1 MADIAKMQSNSLSEE
16 KTNPETSV
24 TAIAEYDEYV
34 GLCEVM
40 TEDKMKKLV
49 RKIDIRVLPQLIILY
64 LMSYIDRTN
73 VGNAKLFGALADMG
87 LSGQDW
93 NTALSVFFITYALGA
108 VPSNIMLQKFGPRI
122 WLPTIMLCVSI
133 ILICCS
139 MQSTMA
145 GWTTFRVL
153 LGLVEAGVFPG
164 CSAVLTTWYAAGLN
178 EVSMRKC
185 ADIHCCRYSPHEVHT
200 RMTIFYMG
208 ASAAGAFSGLLAY
221 AIGQLDGT
229 WGYKGWR
236 WIFCLEGIF
245 TALLSIAAFWII
257 HDTPSKVSWLTAEEK
272 RFVVLRH
279 KFSAGGES
287 GVAEKEEFSLAAVRQ
302 VFEKSSLIMS
312 SIKNLGYSAATAQAM
327 TAPPYIFASLVTVFS
342 GWAADRYKQRM
353 LSVLL
358 PNLLA
363 MIGFIIIIVS
373 VRYKDLPG
381 VTLFGIFFAIGG
393 LYPISPAVTAWTALN
408 LAGTMK
414 RSVGIG
420 AMIAFSQLGGI
431 VGSNIYI
438 STQSPTYPVGFGV
451 SISMLGLFGI
461 VWPACYSF
469 MLKRIN
475 ANRAKISAEEVRAKY
490 TEKELAE
497 MGDESPLFRY
507 ST

>member
-1 MADIAKMQSNSLSEE
+1 MGELEKTPSIPLSEE

-24 TAIAEYDEYV
+24 TAISEYDEYL
-34 GLCEVM
+34 GLCEIM

-49 RKIDIRVLPQLIILY
+49 RKIDIYVLPQLIVLY

-73 VGNAKLFGALADMG
+73 VGNAKLFGALQDMG

-93 NTALSVFFITYALGA
+93 NTALSVFFVTYALGA

-122 WLPTIMLCVSI
+122 WLPTIMLAVSI

-139 MQSTMA
+139 LQSTMA
-145 GWTTFRVL
+145 GWTIFRVL

-164 CSAVLTTWYAAGLN
+164 CSAVLTTW
-178 EVSMRKC
+178 
-185 ADIHCCRYSPHEVHT
+185 YSPHEVHT

-229 WGYKGWR
+229 WGYRGWR
-236 WIFCLEGIF
+236 WIFCLEGAF

-257 HDTPSKVSWLTAEEK
+257 HDTPSKVSWLTSEEK
-272 RFVVLRH
+272 RFVLLRH
-279 KFSAGGES
+279 KFAAGGES
-287 GVAEKEEFSLAAVRQ
+287 GIAEKEEFSWAAVSQ
-302 VFEKSSLIMS
+302 SFHVYACVVMEFTLCVVVYGVSFVLPTI
-312 SIKNLGYSAATAQAM
+312 IKNLGYSAATAQAM
-327 TAPPYIFASLVTVFS
+327 TAPPYIFACLVTVFS

-363 MIGFIIIIVS
+363 MIGFVIIIVS
-373 VRYKDLPG
+373 VRYKELPG

-438 STQSPTYPVGFGV
+438 STQSPRYPVGFGV
-451 SISMLGLFGI
+451 SISMLGLCGI
-461 VWPACYSF
+461 IWPACYF
-469 MLKRIN
+469 FILKRIN
-475 ANRAKISAEEVRAKY
+475 ATRAKISTEEVRAKY
-490 TEKELAE
+490 TDAELAE